1 MFKKGI
7 RIVAYLL
14 AILIVFSV
22 STSAIELRSSEYL
35 GTYYADLLKT
45 SDGDLSIY
53 FSITAP
59 SRMDYLG
66 ANRIY
71 IQRYTGS
78 YWTTEYTFTYPETL
92 ELQGES
98 TVRYSK
104 KITYDP
110 VYSSAQYRA
119 VVTFYAA
126 KGSGS
131 DTGTYTTNSV
141 S

>member
-1 MFKKGI
+1 MRRKHI
-7 RIVAYLL
+7 RRVVAVFLL
-14 AILIVFSV
+14 LITLSV
-22 STSAIELRSSEYL
+22 PSSAVNLRSSEYL
-35 GTYYADLLKT
+35 STYYADVLKT
-45 SDGDLSIY
+45 DSGSISV
-53 FSITAP
+53 FFTVTAP
-59 SRMDYLG
+59 SKMEQLG

-78 YWTTEYTFTYPETL
+78 YWTTEYTFTYPESA
-92 ELQGES
+92 ELQGEN
-98 TVRYSK
+98 VIRYAK

>member
-1 MFKKGI
+1 MRRKHI
-7 RIVAYLL
+7 RRVVAVFLL
-14 AILIVFSV
+14 LITLSV
-22 STSAIELRSSEYL
+22 SSSAVNLRSSEYL
-35 GTYYADLLKT
+35 STYYADVLKT
-45 SDGDLSIY
+45 DSGSISV
-53 FSITAP
+53 FFTVTAP
-59 SRMDYLG
+59 SKMEQLG

-78 YWTTEYTFTYPETL
+78 YWTTEYTFTYPESA
-92 ELQGES
+92 ELQGEN
-98 TVRYSK
+98 VIRYAK
-104 KITYDP
+104 KITYAP

-119 VVTFYAA
+119 IVVFYAA

>member
-1 MFKKGI
+1 MRRKHI
-7 RIVAYLL
+7 RRVVAVFLL
-14 AILIVFSV
+14 LITLSV
-22 STSAIELRSSEYL
+22 SSSAVNLRSSEYL
-35 GTYYADLLKT
+35 STYYADVLKT
-45 SDGDLSIY
+45 DSGSISV
-53 FSITAP
+53 FFTVTAP
-59 SRMDYLG
+59 SKMEQLG

-78 YWTTEYTFTYPETL
+78 YWTTEYTFTYPESA
-92 ELQGES
+92 ELQGEN
-98 TVRYSK
+98 VIRYAK

-119 VVTFYAA
+119 IVVFYAA

>member
-1 MFKKGI
+1 MRRKHI
-7 RIVAYLL
+7 RRVVAVFLL
-14 AILIVFSV
+14 LITLSV
-22 STSAIELRSSEYL
+22 SSSAVNLRSSEYL
-35 GTYYADLLKT
+35 STYYADVLKT
-45 SDGDLSIY
+45 DSGSISV
-53 FSITAP
+53 FFTVTAP
-59 SRMDYLG
+59 SKMEQLG

-78 YWTTEYTFTYPETL
+78 YWTTEYTFTYPESA
-92 ELQGES
+92 ELQGEN
-98 TVRYSK
+98 VIRYAK